1 MEYGFSV
8 LMFCFAGMLLLY
20 AGLLALT
27 KDISLIPR
35 MHGVKVKNRREYAV
49 RFAKAMAVAALD
61 PLLGGVVALFHPGY
75 AAVTMIVGLAACIWI
90 GVQLVRD
97 TNADE

>member
-1 MEYGFSV
+1 MEYAFSV

-35 MHGVKVKNRREYAV
+35 MHGVKVKNRREYAR
-49 RFAKAMAVAALD
+49 RFAKVMAVVALD
-61 PLLGGVVALFHPGY
+61 PLLGGVVALFHKGF

-90 GVQLVRD
+90 GVQLMQD
-97 TNADE
+97 PQNDK